1 MLRSLERDLEQ
12 RGLTL
17 KGYFDYLAT
26 QEGESKD
33 EFEQDLSDKAKQ
45 SAAREVVLGKLMEE
59 RRVSLSEAEFKRS
72 LEVMAHY
79 QNTTLPKLRRDL
91 GENGLRNYRY
101 MLERDN
107 TLNAVLNELL
117 GEDGTQ
123 DTTSEDSTQEDTLQA
138 GDTQDANTEVV
149 VEAELPS

>member
-1 MLRSLERDLEQ
+1 
-12 RGLTL
+12 
-17 KGYFDYLAT
+17 
-26 QEGESKD
+26 
-33 EFEQDLSDKAKQ
+33 
-45 SAAREVVLGKLMEE
+45 
-59 RRVSLSEAEFKRS
+59 
-72 LEVMAHY
+72 
-79 QNTTLPKLRRDL
+79 LRRDL

-149 VEAELPS
+149 AEAELPS